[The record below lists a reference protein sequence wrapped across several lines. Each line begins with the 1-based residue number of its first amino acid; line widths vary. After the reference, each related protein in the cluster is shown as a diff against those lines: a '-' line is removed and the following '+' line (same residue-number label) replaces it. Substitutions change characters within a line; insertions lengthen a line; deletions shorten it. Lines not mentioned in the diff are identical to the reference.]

1 MNHIYSAKYFLSK
14 MYYIFTFKEFANHFG
29 EPVQKGVLRSE
40 LPRLYAVLCG
50 GARINETEYSF
61 DHYEIQCFNQDKNP

>member
-1 MNHIYSAKYFLSK
+1 MFLPK
-14 MYYIFTFKEFANHFG
+14 MYCSLLWSSQTIVENLYK
-29 EPVQKGVLRSE
+29 VKGVSKAE